1 VRSRV
6 GELWEEWHSGG
17 WQLLLVLSTK
27 RLSFGARLHTC
38 LNLDVG
44 STSENIET
52 LENIW
57 ENTPSENVY
66 GPNNWFSYSMR
77 RRKVSP

>member
-1 VRSRV
+1 
-6 GELWEEWHSGG
+6 
-17 WQLLLVLSTK
+17 
-27 RLSFGARLHTC
+27 

-44 STSENIET
+44 KTSENIET